1 MNKADTRFWTTLPKE
16 FSYVRMKTPVNRK
29 LIIRVGYEEKTIN
42 LEQDGINVIY
52 VRSINNLLPFT
63 YKQFSF

>member
-1 MNKADTRFWTTLPKE
+1 MDNLPKE
-16 FSYVRMKTPVNRK
+16 FSYVRMKTPVNRE